1 MKSMNTILQNRAG
14 GTAFNGSEDNA
25 LLRCEK
31 SELGF
36 VWMLWVCWRGVVDW
50 KTEQWKHL
58 VFYMSSEVLDYF
70 YESFFFQSAHSSAT
84 MHCGAGGWW
93 EHCPYRLV
101 AHTMIILAQVRFFD
115 TTHTFTR
122 MIHKTRPHLV
132 HPLNFHQPSP
142 SIVSSMRA
150 HQP

>member
-1 MKSMNTILQNRAG
+1 MKSMNTVLQNRAG
-14 GTAFNGSEDNA
+14 GTVFNGSEDNA
-25 LLRCEK
+25 ILRREK
-31 SELGF
+31 SELGN
-36 VWMLWVCWRGVVDW
+36 VWMLWVCWRGCAWLKDRTA
-50 KTEQWKHL
+50 KTLGILYVQWSTGL
-58 VFYMSSEVLDYF
+58 FLCV
-70 YESFFFQSAHSSAT
+70 FFFQSVPSSAT

-132 HPLNFHQPSP
+132 HLLNFHWQSP
-142 SIVSSMRA
+142 RADSSMCA